1 MLDDLHVRIGRDD
14 RKGRVVVISRPPVK
28 EGSDSTGEQRAS
40 FAAARSRHASLS
52 LVATEWLP
60 RAPAGMMDLGEVTP
74 QQLDQFVDRYPDAN
88 AFVILTGLPPLSPD
102 LAAKLSG
109 RSLKLVAVC
118 GYGANVRHWLETRAL
133 SAAVVPR
140 LDAPPP
146 ASSAPKT
153 VMDWFEREFQLLTS
167 ERPSVQSN

>member
-1 MLDDLHVRIGRDD
+1 MKPSKILLILLLAVIALASFRLWRQFSKPTVNFRPSSAAGEVLADEVARFLNDT
-14 RKGRVVVISRPPVK
+14 GRVVVISRPP
-28 EGSDSTGEQRAS
+28 
-40 FAAARSRHASLS
+40 LS
-52 LVATEWLP
+52 A
-60 RAPAGMMDLGEVTP
+60 
-74 QQLDQFVDRYPDAN
+74 
-88 AFVILTGLPPLSPD
+88 D

-118 GYGANVRHWLETRAL
+118 GYGANVRHWLETRTL

-146 ASSAPKT
+146 ASSAQKT

-167 ERPSVQSN
+167 ERPRVQSN